1 MQRNAN
7 KGSAE
12 HRQPRETEVTLIAAR
27 LRAAGV
33 LSRIA
38 WLRRVSDYV
47 ALHDRDAGMHV
58 RAYEQVDRFLRGSA
72 RAGSG

>member
-7 KGSAE
+7 KGSAK
-12 HRQPRETEVTLIAAR
+12 HRQPRATEVTLIAVG

-38 WLRRVSDYV
+38 RLRRVSDYV

>member
-1 MQRNAN
+1 M
-7 KGSAE
+7 
-12 HRQPRETEVTLIAAR
+12 IAVG

-58 RAYEQVDRFLRGSA
+58 RAYEQVDRFLRGGA